1 MGTLLENM
9 MPAHVAAS
17 LFAGAFAITIGIY
30 AARGIAK
37 MTREIYEYAS
47 DAVDSKI
54 RRAERRIKRRLSC
67 KYYSSLART
76 VNSI

>member
-1 MGTLLENM
+1 MDTLLEKM

-17 LFAGAFAITIGIY
+17 LFAASFAITIGIY

-47 DAVDSKI
+47 DTLDEKT
-54 RRAERRIKRRLSC
+54 RHRKRRR
-67 KYYSSLART
+67 YAMHQAAIAGT
-76 VNSI
+76 VNAI